1 MPRVTGPTIS
11 RWRLSKELKR
21 LREDAGR
28 TFDDAADLL
37 GCSPSKIR
45 KIEAGEVGIVKT
57 ELDALLDLYKVDD
70 EDLATL
76 LRELQRL
83 GKQRGWWAPLGS
95 LPKQYNAFVGLESE
109 AQRIRQFEPLVM
121 PGLLQTE
128 AYASALDAMCTF
140 ATADEQERA
149 VKIRMARQEQFW
161 AQGSDDDRSRL
172 WVIVD
177 EAALRRPVGG
187 NASIMRGQLLRVL
200 ELAERCIFQV
210 VPFSAG
216 SYPGTMGPFTIFDFD
231 EDVHS
236 PVVYTDGHA
245 GIALL
250 ETESDVDRANRAFA
264 HMAAVA
270 LSPTES
276 ARKVVAIASEM
287 ATQQGGEN
295 ES

>member
-21 LREDAGR
+21 LREEAGR
-28 TFDDAADLL
+28 SFDDSAELL

-45 KIEAGEVGIVKT
+45 KIEAGEVGVVKA
-57 ELDALLDLYKVDD
+57 ELDLLLDLYKVDD
-70 EDLATL
+70 EQLASL
-76 LRELQRL
+76 LRDLQKL

-95 LPKQYNAFVGLESE
+95 LPKQYSVFVGLESE
-109 AQRIRQFEPLVM
+109 ALRIRQFEPLVL

-128 AYASALDAMCTF
+128 EYASALDAMCTF
-140 ATADEQERA
+140 LTADEQARA
-149 VKIRMARQEQFW
+149 VKVRMARQEQFW
-161 AQGSDDDRSRL
+161 AEGADDDRSRL

-187 NASIMRGQLLRVL
+187 NLSIMRGQLLRVL

-210 VPFSAG
+210 VPFEAG
-216 SYPGTMGPFTIFDFD
+216 SYPGTSGPFTIFDFD

-236 PVVYTDGHA
+236 PVVFTDGHA

-250 ETESDVDRANRAFA
+250 ESEADVDRGNRAFA